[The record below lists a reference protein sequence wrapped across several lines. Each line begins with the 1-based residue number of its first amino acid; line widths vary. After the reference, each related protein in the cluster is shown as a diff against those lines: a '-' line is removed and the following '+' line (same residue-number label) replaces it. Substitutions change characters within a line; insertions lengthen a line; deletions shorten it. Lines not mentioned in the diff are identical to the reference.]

1 MHLYLLIS
9 NTNNNK
15 VNAIFLVG
23 NKITSSFNIIIKNT
37 NIYI

>member
-23 NKITSSFNIIIKNT
+23 NKNTGSFNIIINNT
-37 NIYI
+37 NKYI